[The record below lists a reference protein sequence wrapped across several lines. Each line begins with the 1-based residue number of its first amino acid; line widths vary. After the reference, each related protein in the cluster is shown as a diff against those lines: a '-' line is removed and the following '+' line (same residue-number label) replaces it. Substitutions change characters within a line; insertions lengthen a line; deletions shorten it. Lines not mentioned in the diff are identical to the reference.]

1 MDILYILFK
10 IDNNMTKKDKNSH
23 PLNSRWETRF
33 PGCCG
38 GAEAELPL
46 HTHFSSQ
53 YLAWQSRLQ
62 DVIVRKPQNRFI
74 GKSDLYENI
83 ILLIS
88 QYVKYKLR

>member
-1 MDILYILFK
+1 MG
-10 IDNNMTKKDKNSH
+10 NH
-23 PLNSRWETRF
+23 
-33 PGCCG
+33 G

-62 DVIVRKPQNRFI
+62 GVIVRKPQNRFF
-74 GKSDLYENI
+74 GKLDLYENI

-88 QYVKYKLR
+88 QYVKYKQR